1 MQKREQASEAPAAG
15 AADCVRS
22 CLVVEGPG
30 ELEPGERPSANLL
43 QKDRGEREYQL
54 EICLVERESG

>member
-1 MQKREQASEAPAAG
+1 MQKRAQAGEAPAAG

-22 CLVVEGPG
+22 SLVEGLG
-30 ELEPGERPSANLL
+30 ELELGECPSANPL

-54 EICLVERESG
+54 EIMLG